1 MVLIPE
7 REAPPARGAV
17 LYPATGRRG
26 NLKLLNYPGSKWAL
40 AEEIAGL
47 IPKGHRT
54 YLEPYFG
61 SGAVFFTKEPSPIEI
76 VNDRDGDVANFF
88 QMVRDAPLE
97 LARRLELTP
106 YAREVFDGAWA
117 DRGSD
122 PMDRAVRFAVRSKM
136 GFGYK
141 CHTKTGFKIDL
152 CGREAGYAVR
162 EWAAMPEVVMEAARR
177 LRDAFIENR
186 PALELIRK
194 CDDARAVIYADPPY
208 LMDTRGGRQY
218 NHEMSR
224 QDHEEL
230 LHELLHSRA
239 SVILSGYRHE
249 LYDDALKGWYRIE
262 RDSRNQNKE
271 RRTEVLWCSFE
282 PEGAGRMR
290 LEDV

>member
-1 MVLIPE
+1 M
-7 REAPPARGAV
+7 
-17 LYPATGRRG
+17 
-26 NLKLLNYPGSKWAL
+26 KLLNYPGSKWGL
-40 AEEIAGL
+40 AEEIAGM
-47 IPKGHRT
+47 IPAGKRT

-61 SGAVFFTKEPSPIEI
+61 SGAVFFSKVPSPIEI
-76 VNDRDGDVANFF
+76 INDRDGDVVNFF
-88 QMVRDAPLE
+88 RMVRDAPLE

-106 YAREVFDGAWA
+106 YARAAFDDAWA
-117 DRGSD
+117 DRGED

-152 CGREAGYAVR
+152 VGREAGYAVR
-162 EWAAMPEVVMEAARR
+162 EWRVMPETVAACAQR
-177 LRDAFIENR
+177 LRDAYIENR

-194 CDDARAVIYADPPY
+194 CSDPKAVIYADPPY

-218 NHEMSR
+218 NCEMSR

-230 LHELLHSRA
+230 LHELLRSRA
-239 SVILSGYRHE
+239 SVILSGYGSD
-249 LYDDALKGWYRIE
+249 LYDDALRGWYRSE

-271 RRTEVLWCSFE
+271 RRTEVLWCNFE
-282 PEGAGRMR
+282 PEGAGQMR